1 MWKTR
6 DNLSARVGYFAR
18 SRPTMANSSQQQS
31 RRHRYRCGPYQKTFQ
46 DNPSKNATKNPVET
60 PKSVVL
66 SPCVAE
72 LIGLTGLS
80 SGPKRAASIT
90 SDLKTVESIVA
101 RIGGADHHITAEL
114 QQAIVADALK
124 KKIRH
129 RERSH
134 LCRQKLT
141 RVETDVNDAITK
153 LRSEIKNLEAKGND
167 AVRLPTKLT
176 SWALASEYFR
186 QFDCYI
192 SSPRTLYKVASKF
205 LHEIMAPD
213 VVDDPLFGADAQLE
227 NWRPLTHYFGDVSV
241 DLKGLKTSTTDNLV
255 ADTVTRVTITSNTL
269 RLGFPH
275 LNGDGVGGTNSG
287 IWSPIAA
294 KMLGKRLVMRGSV
307 FFGWDVATGKVVSL
321 HSQSDMITP
330 MLNLLGSLDDVS
342 CAFSKARVSP
352 NCTFVR
358 GD

>member
-1 MWKTR
+1 
-6 DNLSARVGYFAR
+6 
-18 SRPTMANSSQQQS
+18 
-31 RRHRYRCGPYQKTFQ
+31 
-46 DNPSKNATKNPVET
+46 
-60 PKSVVL
+60 
-66 SPCVAE
+66 
-72 LIGLTGLS
+72 
-80 SGPKRAASIT
+80 
-90 SDLKTVESIVA
+90 
-101 RIGGADHHITAEL
+101 
-114 QQAIVADALK
+114 
-124 KKIRH
+124 
-129 RERSH
+129 
-134 LCRQKLT
+134 
-141 RVETDVNDAITK
+141 
-153 LRSEIKNLEAKGND
+153 
-167 AVRLPTKLT
+167 
-176 SWALASEYFR
+176 
-186 QFDCYI
+186 
-192 SSPRTLYKVASKF
+192 
-205 LHEIMAPD
+205 MAPD

-227 NWRPLTHYFGDVSV
+227 NWRLLTHYFGDVSV

>member
-307 FFGWDVATGKVVSL
+307 FFGWDVATG
-321 HSQSDMITP
+321 
-330 MLNLLGSLDDVS
+330 SLDDVS